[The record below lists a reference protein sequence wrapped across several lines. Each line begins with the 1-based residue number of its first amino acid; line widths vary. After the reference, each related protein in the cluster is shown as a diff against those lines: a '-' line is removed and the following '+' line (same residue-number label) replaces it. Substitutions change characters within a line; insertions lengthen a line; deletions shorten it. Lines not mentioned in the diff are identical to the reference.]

1 MSRVLAHRRDAIV
14 AAAAVAQNLR
24 VVDLKDRRE
33 RHDGMAVFADVAGCY
48 MRRRLADGI
57 DRVVT
62 THAVSCDIG
71 VIEVRRQPAIGRVA
85 VIAGIGAEDMSG
97 VLAGGRRAV
106 VAAAAVS
113 QHLQMIDAHDRSE
126 GHNGVT
132 VFADIGC
139 LDMRGRLAD
148 LIDRVVTTYAIPHD
162 VVVIE
167 VGGDPANGRVAVI
180 AGLATQDMPGVLAD
194 GRHAVVAARA
204 RADDL
209 EVVHS

>member
-1 MSRVLAHRRDAIV
+1 
-14 AAAAVAQNLR
+14 
-24 VVDLKDRRE
+24 
-33 RHDGMAVFADVAGCY
+33 
-48 MRRRLADGI
+48 
-57 DRVVT
+57 
-62 THAVSCDIG
+62 
-71 VIEVRRQPAIGRVA
+71 
-85 VIAGIGAEDMSG
+85 
-97 VLAGGRRAV
+97 
-106 VAAAAVS
+106 
-113 QHLQMIDAHDRSE
+113 MIDAHDRSE